1 VPAPALAQ
9 GTPHAALTRLI
20 PLTEVYEARP
30 GARTPGFDVAGIRCG
45 AMVRAQDA
53 FASASP
59 GLPRMPAPDL
69 QQADSNLTAAEID
82 RRQRLR
88 MGAANAAASTRADAQ
103 RVLGLYL
110 ARFQDNRSRGLHP
123 WRGDPVLERDTTY
136 CGFLN
141 QR

>member
-1 VPAPALAQ
+1 MAQGGPHPALTQ
-9 GTPHAALTRLI
+9 LI
-20 PLTEVYEARP
+20 PLTEVYDAR
-30 GARTPGFDVAGIRCG
+30 GGRTSPGFDVAGIRCG
-45 AMVRAQDA
+45 SMVRAQEA
-53 FASASP
+53 LARQTP
-59 GLPRMPAPDL
+59 GFPRVPAADL
-69 QQADSNLTAAEID
+69 RQADRNLTAAEID

-88 MGAANAAASTRADAQ
+88 MGAATAAATTRADAQ
-103 RVLGLYL
+103 RVIGLYL